1 MSTTLKSNGHKCCF
15 SWLQQAS
22 LSVLRN
28 ASEKR
33 GTDRD
38 ITMLTVAAFAGL
50 KFAYPCFTELRA
62 GKRDAE
68 MT

>member
-1 MSTTLKSNGHKCCF
+1 MVISVVSR
-15 SWLQQAS
+15 LQQAC

-33 GTDRD
+33 GIDRD
-38 ITMLTVAAFAGL
+38 ITVLTVATFTGL
-50 KFAYPCFTELRA
+50 KFAYPCFTELTA
-62 GKRDAE
+62 GKWDAE